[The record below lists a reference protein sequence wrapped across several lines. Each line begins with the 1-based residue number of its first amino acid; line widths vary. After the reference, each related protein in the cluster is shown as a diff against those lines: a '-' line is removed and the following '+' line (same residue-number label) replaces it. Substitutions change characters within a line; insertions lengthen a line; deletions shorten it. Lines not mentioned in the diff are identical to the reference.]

1 MLCIGNSPLLS
12 RLMRST
18 ALSLAVLGSVFLVSH
33 PVHAEEERQE
43 TRQAQSLD
51 PRVARE
57 LLGAFE
63 KLQADQDQAALADL
77 NRIMQQ
83 RTDMKPFDRASVLQI
98 RGQAY
103 VNLDRLDLALKDF
116 EAALA
121 LNALPEDASLQLRY
135 NVAQLHFQQEN
146 YREAIRGLS
155 QWMRATENP
164 GANAWFLLAAA
175 LYYENE
181 FAKAREP
188 AERAIQLSETRE
200 RRQFD
205 LANMIYAELD
215 MKDRRTRLMNI
226 MVSLWPGELSYWK
239 QLAALYMDQD
249 RSKDALTTLEL
260 AYKSNLLDAQADFL
274 SLAQLYSVHDNP
286 HRGAAVLEKAM
297 AAGKVERT
305 VTNLELLSQLLSQAR
320 EHRRAIPVLQEA
332 AGMSDTGVLA
342 FRLGQVLL
350 ADEKYVE
357 ADKALTNAIQKGG
370 LNENQRA
377 NAWMLLGTARFNQAG
392 PGDREQRSL
401 ADRAFASAAEFGVT
415 RAQATGW
422 RDYIRAINQTEERQ
436 AALEAEQAEMLAQAA
451 RQREFTACRALQIAN
466 RTLSEECVKLLE
478 EGEDG

>member
-1 MLCIGNSPLLS
+1 MLCIGNSPRLS
-12 RLMRST
+12 WAWRVT
-18 ALSLAVLGSVFLVSH
+18 ALTFIISVAAVTT
-33 PVHAEEERQE
+33 PVAHAQEKQE
-43 TRQAQSLD
+43 TKQAQSLD

-57 LLGAFE
+57 LLGAYE

-77 NRIMQQ
+77 NRILQQ

-103 VNLDRLDLALKDF
+103 VNLDRLPLALKDF

-155 QWMRATENP
+155 VWMRATENP

-175 LYYENE
+175 LYYEKE
-181 FAKAREP
+181 YDKARVP

-205 LANMIYAELD
+205 LANMIYAELKMTD
-215 MKDRRTRLMNI
+215 QRTRLMNI
-226 MVSLWPGELSYWK
+226 MVSLWPAELSYWK
-239 QLAALYMDQD
+239 QLAALYMDQNK
-249 RSKDALTTLEL
+249 SKDALTTLEL
-260 AYKSNLLDAQADFL
+260 AYKSNLLEAQADLL

-286 HRGAAVLEKAM
+286 HRGAAVLEKALKD
-297 AAGKVERT
+297 GKVERN
-305 VTNLELLSQLLSQAR
+305 VSHLELLSQLLSQAR
-320 EHRRAIPVLQEA
+320 EHRRAIPVLKEA
-332 AGMSDTGVLA
+332 ASMSDTGVLA

-350 ADEKYVE
+350 ADEQYAE
-357 ADKALTNAIQKGG
+357 ADKALSNAIQKGG

-392 PGDREQRSL
+392 PGDREQRTV
-401 ADRAFASAAEFGVT
+401 ADKAFASAAEFGVT

-422 RDYIRAINQTEERQ
+422 REYIRAINQTEERQ
-436 AALEAEQAEMLAQAA
+436 ASLEAEQAAMLAEAA
-451 RQREFTACRALQIAN
+451 RQRELSACRALQIAN

-478 EGEDG
+478 EGE